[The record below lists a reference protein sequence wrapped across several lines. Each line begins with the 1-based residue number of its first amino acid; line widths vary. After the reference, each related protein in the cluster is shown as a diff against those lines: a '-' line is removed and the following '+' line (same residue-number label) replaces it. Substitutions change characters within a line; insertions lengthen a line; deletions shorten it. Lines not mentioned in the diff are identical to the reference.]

1 MAIFT
6 LLLLERYPERFTGE
20 QKDRINTWE
29 AKLCEKSQEVQ
40 ARADSSQETA
50 LVRLQQVFA
59 EHAHRIVQLEK
70 ETLREVVMSNQAR
83 SHEAWKHAQNFF
95 LRQFDLLTV
104 EQRDLLEDW
113 EVVLCDLSPLDAD
126 AFRLR
131 MESCFD
137 RSRWFLMQHAETIK
151 QRGAESLQG
160 VLRSRQFKDDPTAV
174 FIVLLLERYSE
185 RLTEE
190 QTECISQ
197 WEAELCQISPEAQ
210 QQATRSRAQAFVRLQ
225 LSGAI
230 CR

>member
-1 MAIFT
+1 MERCFDPSHRFLMQHAEIYYAVGANTLQSVLRSREMKDDPMAIFT

-59 EHAHRIVQLEK
+59 ENAHRIVQLEK

-131 MESCFD
+131 MESGILF
-137 RSRWFLMQHAETIK
+137 R
-151 QRGAESLQG
+151 
-160 VLRSRQFKDDPTAV
+160 P
-174 FIVLLLERYSE
+174 
-185 RLTEE
+185 
-190 QTECISQ
+190 
-197 WEAELCQISPEAQ
+197 
-210 QQATRSRAQAFVRLQ
+210 
-225 LSGAI
+225 
-230 CR
+230 

>member
-1 MAIFT
+1 MKDDPMAIFT

-95 LRQFDLLTV
+95 LRQFDLLWNREICWKIGKSFFVTCP
-104 EQRDLLEDW
+104 RWMRMLLGSAW
-113 EVVLCDLSPLDAD
+113 NLVS
-126 AFRLR
+126 
-131 MESCFD
+131 
-137 RSRWFLMQHAETIK
+137 
-151 QRGAESLQG
+151 
-160 VLRSRQFKDDPTAV
+160 TAAAG
-174 FIVLLLERYSE
+174 F
-185 RLTEE
+185 
-190 QTECISQ
+190 
-197 WEAELCQISPEAQ
+197 
-210 QQATRSRAQAFVRLQ
+210 
-225 LSGAI
+225 
-230 CR
+230 